1 MSTTISIR
9 TKAREKEIIK
19 LYADFYGQSVS
30 DFVRSA
36 VMEKI
41 EGLMDLADL
50 EDYENRLRQSK
61 TQYSTSEEVLDRL
74 GIE

>member
-1 MSTTISIR
+1 MTTISIR
-9 TKAREKEIIK
+9 TNNREKDMIK

-41 EGLMDLADL
+41 EDLLDLAEV
-50 EDYENRLRQSK
+50 EDYENRLQKGK
-61 TQYSTSEEVLDRL
+61 TQYYTSEEVLDRL
-74 GIE
+74 GIK

>member
-1 MSTTISIR
+1 MTTISIR
-9 TKAREKEIIK
+9 TNNREKDMIK

-41 EGLMDLADL
+41 EDLVDLAEV
-50 EDYENRLRQSK
+50 EDYENRLQKGK
-61 TQYSTSEEVLDRL
+61 TQYYTSEEVLDRL
-74 GIE
+74 GIK

>member
-1 MSTTISIR
+1 MSTISIR
-9 TKAREKEIIK
+9 TKAREKEMIR
-19 LYADFYGQSVS
+19 LYADFYGQTVS
-30 DFVRSA
+30 EFVRSA

-41 EGLMDLADL
+41 EGLLDHAEL
-50 EDYENRLRQSK
+50 EDYENRLRQGK